1 MPIPPEQREQIASE
15 LKTFAADMNLS
26 EEQKQKLHGFLTE
39 SYERLQE
46 YRNGNPNAS
55 REDLVRK
62 VAENR
67 NAIRERLVG
76 FLTPEQLTKWDTA
89 VSKAKEFLGQ
99 KMAASA

>member
-1 MPIPPEQREQIASE
+1 MPLSPDERERIAGE

-39 SYERLQE
+39 SYEKLQE
-46 YRNGNPNAS
+46 YKTQNPNAS
-55 REDLVRK
+55 REDVVRR

-67 NAIRERLVG
+67 SAIRERLVK
-76 FLTPEQLTKWDTA
+76 FLTPEQLTKWDAA